1 MSTVFAIIKQEL
13 LSKTSQEKD
22 FLDIKSEDC
31 IEIAFRSNR
40 GNIYWCNRF
49 HILLDYLP
57 EDTKVFALDN
67 SAQGIYTISDLKKE
81 FNEI

>member
-22 FLDIKSEDC
+22 FLDIKNEDC
-31 IEIAFRSNR
+31 IEIAVRSNNGR
-40 GNIYWCNRF
+40 ISWCNHF